1 MTAILCQVCDYEIF
15 NDREELEYYIAS
27 FRKRHDRGI
36 YYKYIINNINLN
48 NINKIYDYH
57 ISIHN
62 EKFDFYFISCIV
74 QIKFDNNMTANLEI
88 TNRYNTDYINI
99 ENYLSM
105 YLNSLGDTEYK
116 FYKINHMIINIT
128 SCICNIKFKHYKDK
142 PMSML
147 ERKINY
153 IISKNPQLINKYHNH
168 PLIRKYPN
176 IKYNN
181 I

>member
-1 MTAILCQVCDYEIF
+1 MLCPSCDYEIF
-15 NDREELEYYIAS
+15 NDNEELNHYLATL
-27 FRKRHDRGI
+27 RKRHDRSL
-36 YYKYIINNINLN
+36 YYKYIINDVNLN
-48 NINKIYDYH
+48 NINKIYNYH

-62 EKFDFYFISCIV
+62 EKFVFYFFSCII
-74 QIKFDNNMTANLEI
+74 QIKFDNNMIADLDI

-105 YLNSLGDTEYK
+105 YLNSLRDTEYE
-116 FYKINHMIINIT
+116 FYRVSHMIINIR
-128 SCICNIKFKHYKDK
+128 SCICNIKFKHYQDK

-147 ERKINY
+147 ERRINY
-153 IISKNPQLINKYHNH
+153 IITKNPQLINQNHSH

-176 IKYNN
+176 IKFNN

>member
-1 MTAILCQVCDYEIF
+1 MLCQNCDYEIY
-15 NDREELEYYIAS
+15 NDRDELDYYIATLH
-27 FRKRHDRGI
+27 KRYDRSL

-48 NINKIYDYH
+48 NINKIFDCY
-57 ISIHN
+57 INIHN
-62 EKFDFYFISCIV
+62 EKFDLYFINCQI
-74 QIKFDNNMTANLEI
+74 QIKFNNYTIFNLEK
-88 TNRYNTDYINI
+88 TNHYNSDYINI

-105 YLNSLGDTEYK
+105 YLKSCENIGYK
-116 FYKINHMIINIT
+116 IDKINHMIINIT

>member
-1 MTAILCQVCDYEIF
+1 MLCLDCDHEIF
-15 NDREELEYYIAS
+15 NDRDEFYYYITS
-27 FRKRHDRGI
+27 LKKRYDRNL
-36 YYKYIINNINLN
+36 YYKYITNNVNLN
-48 NINKIYDYH
+48 NINKIFDNY
-57 ISIHN
+57 ININN
-62 EKFDFYFISCIV
+62 EKFDLYFVNCLI
-74 QIKFDNNMTANLEI
+74 QIKFDNNIIYNLEI

-105 YLNSLGDTEYK
+105 YLKCFINVKYK
-116 FYKINHMIINIT
+116 IDKINHMIINIT
-128 SCICNIKFKHYKDK
+128 SCICNIKYKHYKDK